1 MLMNRK
7 ISIAPM
13 VNITDEHFRYLIRLL
28 SKKVTLYTPMIS
40 AKSIIMGDV
49 KKIVKQNPLESPIA
63 IQIATNSKNDAL
75 KAIQILEKHFNFD
88 EYNLNVGCPSLKIQN
103 ANCGA
108 CLMSNANQVGE
119 ILKTMKENTNK
130 PISIKHRLGIRPLSS
145 DYKNESYS
153 EVKNFVKIISD
164 FGIKNFIVHA
174 RIAILKGFS
183 PKNNRNIPKLRH
195 EFVYNLKKENK
206 NLFIEINGG
215 INNSEQIKKHLSF
228 VDSVMIGRSAFE
240 NPYFIANASREFL
253 NETDEI
259 LTRKDILMQMV
270 EYIKEYENYLSI
282 NILFKHLMGIV
293 FSKEGAKKFRQNLT
307 APFPKNLKKHE
318 ILLKAIET
326 LPEKILNSNS

>member
-1 MLMNRK
+1 
-7 ISIAPM
+7 
-13 VNITDEHFRYLIRLL
+13 
-28 SKKVTLYTPMIS
+28 
-40 AKSIIMGDV
+40 MG
-49 KKIVKQNPLESPIA
+49 
-63 IQIATNSKNDAL
+63 
-75 KAIQILEKHFNFD
+75 
-88 EYNLNVGCPSLKIQN
+88 
-103 ANCGA
+103 
-108 CLMSNANQVGE
+108 NANQVGE

-195 EFVYNLKKENK
+195 EFVYKLKKENK